1 MIQVRRLHPWRVS
14 RERAV
19 EIQKN
24 LRSHICLDKA
34 RGPIRCVAG
43 ADVASSKR
51 TDAVWAGVAVLRY
64 PELEVLE
71 ERWVRGESHFP
82 YVPGLLSF
90 REIPALLQVM
100 EDLQTDPDVILC
112 DGQGIAHPRGFGL
125 ACHLGLVLEKPTI
138 GCAKS
143 RLVGQF
149 SEVGTD
155 KGSHAELWH
164 EKQVIGAVARTR
176 SGVKPLFVSPG
187 HRMTLDASLK
197 VVFGC
202 CKKYRVPEP
211 IRLAHALVNKARQRD
226 EPG

>member
-1 MIQVRRLHPWRVS
+1 MMQVRKLHPWRVS
-14 RERAV
+14 RERAI
-19 EIQKN
+19 EIQMILKSQIR
-24 LRSHICLDKA
+24 LEKP
-34 RGPIRCVAG
+34 RGPIRYVAG

-51 TDAVWAGVAVLRY
+51 TDAVWAGVAVLSY

-71 ERWVRGESHFP
+71 EKWVKGESYFP

-90 REIPALLQVM
+90 REIPVLLQVM
-100 EDLQTDPDVILC
+100 EQLETDPDVILC

-125 ACHLGLVLEKPTI
+125 ACHLGLVVEKPSI

-149 SEVGTD
+149 SEVGED
-155 KGSHAELWH
+155 KGCYADLWH
-164 EKQVIGAVARTR
+164 EKRVIGAVARTR
-176 SGVKPLFVSPG
+176 SGVKPMFVSPG
-187 HRMTLDASLK
+187 HRVTLEASLR

-211 IRLAHALVNKARQRD
+211 IRLAHALVSGARKRE
-226 EPG
+226 EP

>member
-14 RERAV
+14 QEQAV
-19 EIQKN
+19 EIQKS
-24 LRSHICLDKA
+24 LRSRVRVEKPCSPL
-34 RGPIRCVAG
+34 RYVAG
-43 ADVASSKR
+43 ADAASSKR
-51 TDAVWAGVAVLRY
+51 TDRVWAGVAVLRY

-71 ERWVRGESHFP
+71 ERWLQGKSRFS

-90 REIPALLQVM
+90 REIPLLLKVM
-100 EDLQTDPDVILC
+100 EQLQTEPDVILC

-125 ACHLGLVLEKPTI
+125 ACHLGLVVEKPTI

-143 RLVGQF
+143 RLVGKF
-149 SEVGTD
+149 SEVGAV
-155 KGSHAELWH
+155 KGSYADLWH
-164 EKQVIGAVARTR
+164 EKQVVGAVARTR

-187 HRMTLDASLK
+187 HRMTLEASLK
-197 VVFGC
+197 IVFGC

-211 IRLAHALVNKARQRD
+211 IRRAHALVNKARQRD